1 LSDQFWALSRVEYV
15 EIPDPKLLEI
25 LFRMIGGDDYSLAQ
39 MALDALPESS
49 IKSESAQVALFSVYD
64 EANYSM
70 KQLIVEKLH
79 QVSRLSTEVVEMSR
93 DMLPKLNGVQ
103 VGEILQLYRAH
114 KIEDQ
119 RTLQEVARLLNSE
132 NKFISGKAYD
142 FLLDFADRDQ
152 SLATALE
159 AYRLCNIH

>member
-1 LSDQFWALSRVEYV
+1 
-15 EIPDPKLLEI
+15 
-25 LFRMIGGDDYSLAQ
+25 
-39 MALDALPESS
+39 MALDAIPQSNLEMD
-49 IKSESAQVALFSVYD
+49 SAQVALFSVYD

-70 KQLIVEKLH
+70 KRLIVEKLH
-79 QVSRLSTEVVEMSR
+79 KVPGLSAEVLEMSR

-103 VGEILQLYRAH
+103 VGDMLGLYRIH

-119 RTLQEVARLLNSE
+119 RTIQEVARLLNSD

-142 FLLDFADRDQ
+142 FLLDFEEHDQ

-159 AYRLCNIH
+159 AYRFRNGQ